1 MKSGVLRKRAVSR
14 SSTRPGKSSLNK
26 EPETKQKWHP
36 AEPQNGLSRPSCSR
50 LARAPGVG
58 TSRGGGAKSCPVRAP
73 QSAAFRARQRRLRQ
87 GCNPARRHPGTMP
100 GRPRARRALRSVKR
114 LKMKAIAHFPVDL
127 ARVGVVRPAKGVAVV
142 DQVAAVGHVEGVHGY
157 RPILPERFAEGEPE
171 GGVGRQVGGAV
182 AVQKTRSVGYCRRR
196 PSPPRQ
202 PARPHYTQRVAL
214 VMIKKKEAFFRRLE
228 IGEPSG
234 DGAEALHKL
243 VRPRHV
249 DSRAAKNLRRPQR
262 GFPALDARSLNG
274 ERQKDVGAANLVVI
288 KKVAR
293 VRAEDVDV
301 EHPLAERDGD
311 ASLILLIAF
320 GVQRKK
326 CDAFLQRE
334 LLERPRKRVERRR
347 LKISPVKAS
356 QDPAKPR

>member
-1 MKSGVLRKRAVSR
+1 MASAGLHVAGLPVL
-14 SSTRPGKSSLNK
+14 G
-26 EPETKQKWHP
+26 
-36 AEPQNGLSRPSCSR
+36 
-50 LARAPGVG
+50 
-58 TSRGGGAKSCPVRAP
+58 SRGGQGDRCESCRFRATE
-73 QSAAFRARQRRLRQ
+73 SATFRARQRRLRQ

-127 ARVGVVRPAKGVAVV
+127 ARVGIVRPTEGVAVV
-142 DQVAAVGHVEGVHGY
+142 DQIPAVGHVEGVHGY

-171 GGVGRQVGGAV
+171 GGVGRQVGRAV

-196 PSPPRQ
+196 PGPPRQ
-202 PARPHYTQRVAL
+202 PARSHNTQRIAL

-228 IGEPSG
+228 IGKPSSN
-234 DGAEALHKL
+234 GAKALHEL

-293 VRAEDVDV
+293 ARAEDVGV
-301 EHPLAERDGD
+301 EYPLAEWDGD
-311 ASLILLIAF
+311 ASLILLIALS
-320 GVQRKK
+320 VQREKR
-326 CDAFLQRE
+326 DAVLQRE